1 MCGKGTARCSRIRS
15 DSGEG
20 ETWIMVIS
28 MSMNGGGIFFLRSAQ
43 GSWQNGATEQS
54 VYFSHHIDLFWHHI
68 DLLWHR
74 KHLFFSA

>member
-28 MSMNGGGIFFLRSAQ
+28 MSMNGGGIFFLKECTRKLAKW
-43 GSWQNGATEQS
+43 GDGAKRL
-54 VYFSHHIDLFWHHI
+54 FLASHRFVLASH
-68 DLLWHR
+68 
-74 KHLFFSA
+74 